1 MADKEDAL
9 AISEESKAM
18 LEDHVKKG
26 KARKFIPDYQGCQYQ
41 DAYCLQERTLWPKN
55 YGSQKG
61 RLQGRSHLR
70 RCHGQGGQR
79 RVSIAREQRCCQF
92 HEDRRRA
99 RCRTLQDC
107 QTP

>member
-26 KARKFIPDYQGCQYQ
+26 KARKFILITKG
-41 DAYCLQERTLWPKN
+41 ASIKTLIVFKKGPYGPKIMAAKKE
-55 YGSQKG
+55 GFKG
-61 RLQGRSHLR
+61 EATCGVVT
-70 RCHGQGGQR
+70 GKGGQR